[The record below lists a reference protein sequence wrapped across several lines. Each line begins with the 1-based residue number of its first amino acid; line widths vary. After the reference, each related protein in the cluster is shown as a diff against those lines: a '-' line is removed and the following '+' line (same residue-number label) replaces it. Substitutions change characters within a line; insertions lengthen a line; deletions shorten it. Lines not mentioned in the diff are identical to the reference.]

1 MSDDELEAL
10 KRKRLLELQRR
21 MALRQEKQE
30 PINARKVLDGVF
42 RGRAWEVFN
51 AANSQY
57 PNVMIEIE
65 HRLVNLVSEG
75 KLTEIDGEQLF
86 ALLRTVG
93 LDVRLNTEIKVMKH
107 GKTQSLS
114 EKFKESK
121 HKEP

>member
-1 MSDDELEAL
+1 MSDDELETL

-21 MALRQEKQE
+21 MASRQEKQK
-30 PINARKVLDGVF
+30 PIDSNKVLDRVF

-51 AANSQY
+51 EAKSQY
-57 PNVMIEIE
+57 PSEMAQIEPTLLSLI
-65 HRLVNLVSEG
+65 SEG

-86 ALLRTVG
+86 ALLRNIG
-93 LDVRLNTEIKVMKH
+93 LDVRLNTEIKVVSH

-121 HKEP
+121 H

>member
-21 MALRQEKQE
+21 MATRQEKQK
-30 PINARKVLDGVF
+30 PFDSNKVLDSVF

-51 AANSQY
+51 EAKSQY
-57 PNVMIEIE
+57 PSELAQIEPTLLSLI
-65 HRLVNLVSEG
+65 SEG

-86 ALLRTVG
+86 ALLRNIG
-93 LDVRLNTEIKVMKH
+93 LDVRLNTEIKVVSH

-114 EKFKESK
+114 EKFKESE
-121 HKEP
+121 H